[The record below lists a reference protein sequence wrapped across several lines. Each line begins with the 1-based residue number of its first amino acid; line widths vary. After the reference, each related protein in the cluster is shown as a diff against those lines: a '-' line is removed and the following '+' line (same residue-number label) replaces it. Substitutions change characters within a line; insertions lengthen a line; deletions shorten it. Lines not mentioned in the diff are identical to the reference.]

1 MASFPPASLSETRA
15 RLARLRQRRH
25 SSGTSRNLFGSTSLD
40 DNGGGLDVSPVQM
53 GKELFH
59 VLDANQLCMG
69 RVGLGDKVCLKLP
82 NSCEKT
88 SHAKNKHTISDTSFI
103 GLKAS
108 TQDVGH
114 MSMILP
120 TEELDGK
127 MIEKLLNVE
136 GEIDWISEFAK
147 ITKLEFEA
155 TGLGSHLLTQADLLP
170 WLESHSTSCL
180 FSIIPLDIEVRER
193 FNIHRSF
200 RRGATT
206 RAKEMN
212 VPESTIELNNRWRKV
227 QNKQG
232 GLPNLPMSQLYVEI
246 TQAFSSK
253 LRFSKS
259 L

>member
-1 MASFPPASLSETRA
+1 M
-15 RLARLRQRRH
+15 
-25 SSGTSRNLFGSTSLD
+25 
-40 DNGGGLDVSPVQM
+40 DVSPVQM

-147 ITKLEFEA
+147 IKA
-155 TGLGSHLLTQADLLP
+155 
-170 WLESHSTSCL
+170 
-180 FSIIPLDIEVRER
+180 
-193 FNIHRSF
+193 N
-200 RRGATT
+200 
-206 RAKEMN
+206 
-212 VPESTIELNNRWRKV
+212 
-227 QNKQG
+227 
-232 GLPNLPMSQLYVEI
+232 
-246 TQAFSSK
+246 SSK
-253 LRFSKS
+253 NLDDLSKADKFIV
-259 L
+259 LFDVVPRLGQKR